1 MESLGE
7 AADGVQRIPAMT
19 RALQQPTPSGGATPQ
34 RVLSLS
40 LSPEL
45 STRHVVTVSVLLK
58 TDFENKYIADNDM
71 FKNRAPSTLY
81 IRLRPI
87 AWASAFVA
95 QALLTTS
102 PSPDNIG
109 ERA

>member
-1 MESLGE
+1 
-7 AADGVQRIPAMT
+7 
-19 RALQQPTPSGGATPQ
+19 
-34 RVLSLS
+34 
-40 LSPEL
+40 
-45 STRHVVTVSVLLK
+45 
-58 TDFENKYIADNDM
+58 M

>member
-1 MESLGE
+1 
-7 AADGVQRIPAMT
+7 
-19 RALQQPTPSGGATPQ
+19 
-34 RVLSLS
+34 
-40 LSPEL
+40 
-45 STRHVVTVSVLLK
+45 
-58 TDFENKYIADNDM
+58 M

-102 PSPDNIG
+102 PSTSEKEHNEKEREG
-109 ERA
+109 EIERGRGSTGLEHVMK